1 MYKLGSGRRKEEG
14 SSNDFCMKGNET
26 EESEHRQEV
35 SPLREGLLSFPVTVT
50 NCSEESDFKKTG
62 LTLAHSSWEA

>member
-26 EESEHRQEV
+26 EESDHRQG
-35 SPLREGLLSFPVTVT
+35 SKPAKRGPPFFSRYSDKLL
-50 NCSEESDFKKTG
+50 
-62 LTLAHSSWEA
+62 